1 MPAEKLKFRLQTLQ
15 ASSGYDS
22 NPYSVFRLFA
32 RNFQFSS
39 RQGIVA
45 GLWQNH
51 LLPPD
56 LLVSLSVPGRTLP
69 RLSSCRRTTR
79 AGHHLVVSFASETH
93 SGVLVLMEAKP
104 FASSGPPCF
113 TQCARQDSNLQPFGS
128 KPNALSFELRAH
140 NYLFVV
146 F

>member
-1 MPAEKLKFRLQTLQ
+1 MHLAGCL
-15 ASSGYDS
+15 
-22 NPYSVFRLFA
+22 RLFWYSKKK
-32 RNFQFSS
+32 RMIS
-39 RQGIVA
+39 
-45 GLWQNH
+45 
-51 LLPPD
+51 LLFREEPLTIETMELPSTRGASKNNVC
-56 LLVSLSVPGRTLP
+56 LVYPALRDEWGRTLP

-79 AGHHLVVSFASETH
+79 AGHHLVVSLTSETH